1 MKAVPTQNQLKIF
14 QLITQDGVF
23 MKKIPISSHSAPF
36 AETLLPKM
44 FFLTCV
50 GILFA
55 ANLSFPNKAL
65 SQDYPPIVTEINMR
79 KAILE
84 QGVTF
89 SDQELE
95 DMDLNNDNVLNVAD
109 LVMYVNQNTLPL
121 AVSFINTQSNA
132 NEKNNT
138 LEIGVEYTQEYSGD
152 LHYIVEGT
160 AVSGEDFTPLSGSL
174 PVDNRLEYIN
184 LNFIDDIDIED
195 VETLIITLIPDI
207 GYQIGVSQQHIIYL
221 YDNDAT
227 WRGNLQ
233 IDNMLMG
240 FNVALAQTG
249 SSYQATV
256 NSDGSNGFPAGTWPA
271 NAIISENDF
280 ALTIGPINIIP
291 EKTLLAADF
300 SRTILLTAQT
310 TDSNHIM
317 DLNGLI
323 QGDMVEEITASKP
336 QFSRLGSNAITGSF
350 TLVKDPDFVP
360 VAPSGL
366 EDLN

>member
-1 MKAVPTQNQLKIF
+1 
-14 QLITQDGVF
+14 
-23 MKKIPISSHSAPF
+23 MKKIPISSHSSPF
-36 AETLLPKM
+36 AETFLPKM
-44 FFLTCV
+44 LSITCV

-55 ANLSFPNKAL
+55 ANLSFPNRVL

-84 QGVTF
+84 QGGTF

-121 AVSFINTQSNA
+121 AVSFIKTQSNT
-132 NEKNNT
+132 NEKNNS
-138 LEIGVEYTQEYSGD
+138 LEIGVEYTKEYSGNM
-152 LHYIVEGT
+152 HYIVEGT

-174 PVDNRLEYIN
+174 SVDNRLEFIN
-184 LNFIDDIDIED
+184 LHFIDDLDIED
-195 VETLIITLIPDI
+195 VETIIITLIPDA
-207 GYQIGVSQQHIIYL
+207 GYQIGVSQQHVIYL

-233 IDNMLMG
+233 ADNMLTG

-249 SSYQATV
+249 SNYEATV
-256 NSDGSNGFPAGTWPA
+256 NSDGSNGFPVGTWSAIA
-271 NAIISENDF
+271 NITENDF
-280 ALTIGPINIIP
+280 SLTIGPINITP

-310 TDSNHIM
+310 ADSNHIM

-323 QGDMVEEITASKP
+323 HGDMVEEITASKP

-350 TLVKDPDFVP
+350 TLVKEPDFVP